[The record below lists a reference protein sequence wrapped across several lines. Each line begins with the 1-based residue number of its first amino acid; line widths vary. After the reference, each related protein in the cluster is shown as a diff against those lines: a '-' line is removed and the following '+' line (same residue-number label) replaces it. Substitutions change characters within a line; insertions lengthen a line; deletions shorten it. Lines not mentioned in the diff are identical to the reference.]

1 MKGLIMKKS
10 IEITNDL
17 TNALINSN
25 SVEFNLYFYKKRI
38 SKGKAYFECFTVD
51 IKDLFNDYS
60 DLANNLISN
69 HINKKEIK
77 VYSPEMPKNSIGY
90 IDISKDSN
98 ILKPSIEL
106 IDDGIS
112 KAQPFNCKFYK
123 HNGYII
129 EIKINGEVFAKL
141 FTSSSVI
148 KTFSK
153 TFSWNV
159 STFKRIDRPTFELK
173 NYCDLIIFSD
183 YCLFFTNKAEC
194 ILDLDRQYKKI
205 AEKSLNFLRNCSI
218 VNDFEKF
225 STYSSQY
232 PKILKFDTFDEERI
246 KKFLDLPLDEKK
258 DIINKRNLKCNDSGN
273 IVIDTTEDSEKV
285 LNFVCSKLF
294 VDFTDECY
302 EASYIKK
309 IIPNQESQ

>member
-1 MKGLIMKKS
+1 MKKP

-17 TNALINSN
+17 TKALINSN

-38 SKGKAYFECFTVD
+38 SKGKTYFECFTVD

-153 TFSWNV
+153 TFSWNI

-218 VNDFEKF
+218 VNNFEKF

-285 LNFVCSKLF
+285 LNFLCSKLF